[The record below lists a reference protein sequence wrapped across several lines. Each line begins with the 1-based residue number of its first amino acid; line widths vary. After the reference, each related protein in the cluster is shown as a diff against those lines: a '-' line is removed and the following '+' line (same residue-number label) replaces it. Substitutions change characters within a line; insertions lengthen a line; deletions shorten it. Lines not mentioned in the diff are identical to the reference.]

1 MGKITYNEWL
11 NGCGCQ
17 GGVRPIS
24 GSDSCDCD
32 SILLEISNLHTD
44 DGILQDEID
53 ELSGKVETDYYT
65 KEEVDEKIASGGSGI
80 TIDAYTKQESD
91 ARYQPIG
98 NYALKSEIP
107 SLSGYATEQWVE
119 NKNYLTEHQP
129 LKTINGQVIS
139 GTGNIVI
146 EASGSSVTVD
156 EHLDLNSTNPA
167 QNKAITEALNGKLDT
182 SAYTP
187 TDLSNYYDKTEVDNI
202 VTSAITDV
210 EAEIPS
216 LSGYAT
222 QAWVEDKNYA
232 NASDAI
238 TNIVPQ
244 YYAGMGNYGITYTK
258 NGSTNNVLVFGL
270 GYGLK
275 VGGITS
281 TVEVDTSKIAR
292 KSDIP
297 TSNSAFTNDAGYITS
312 ANTYTKAEVDAI
324 ISGLTSQIET
334 LTARIN
340 NCCGSYPVSPTDL
353 RYTGT
358 TTGGTEISLSC
369 CTEPLCEEL
378 VSHSIVETTQAT
390 GNLKTINVGECITI
404 IGNDAFTG
412 ETNLTTVILPSTI
425 TYIRNAMLANCTSIQ
440 NLTLLAT
447 TPPTLSEGRLFGV
460 EEQIP
465 SGFKINVPA
474 TAVNTYKQASG
485 WSTYSNIIETI

>member
-17 GGVRPIS
+17 GGVRRITGS
-24 GSDSCDCD
+24 GACDCD

-107 SLSGYATEQWVE
+107 SLSGYAT
-119 NKNYLTEHQP
+119 
-129 LKTINGQVIS
+129 
-139 GTGNIVI
+139 
-146 EASGSSVTVD
+146 
-156 EHLDLNSTNPA
+156 
-167 QNKAITEALNGKLDT
+167 
-182 SAYTP
+182 
-187 TDLSNYYDKTEVDNI
+187 
-202 VTSAITDV
+202 
-210 EAEIPS
+210 
-216 LSGYAT
+216 

-244 YYAGMGNYGITYTK
+244 YYAGMGSYGITYTK

-312 ANTYTKAEVDAI
+312 ADTYTKAQVDAL
-324 ISGLTSQIET
+324 ISGLTSQIEA
-334 LTARIN
+334 LTIRIS
-340 NCCGSYPVSPTDL
+340 NCCSVYPVSPTDL

-358 TTGGTEISLSC
+358 TTADTEVSLSC
-369 CTEPLCEEL
+369 CTEPACEEL
-378 VSHSIVETTQAT
+378 VAHSIVETTQAT

-404 IGNDAFTG
+404 IGTDAFTG

-425 TYIRNAMLANCTSIQ
+425 TYIRNAMLFGCTSIQ
-440 NLTLLAT
+440 NLTLLST
-447 TPPTLSEGRLFGV
+447 TPPTLSSGKLFGDN
-460 EEQIP
+460 ETIP

>member
-17 GGVRPIS
+17 GGVRRITGS
-24 GSDSCDCD
+24 GACDCD

-53 ELSGKVETDYYT
+53 ELSDKVETLSGEVENKLDTSAYTPVDLTDYAT
-65 KEEVDEKIASGGSGI
+65 KEWVEDKGYLTTVQPLKTINGESLVGEGNIVISGGSGV
-80 TIDAYTKQESD
+80 TIDAYTKREAD
-91 ARYQPIG
+91 ERFQPIG

-107 SLSGYATEQWVE
+107 SLSGYATQAWVE

-146 EASGSSVTVD
+146 EASGTSVTVD
-156 EHLDLNSTNPA
+156 DHLDSASTNPA
-167 QNKAITEALNGKLDT
+167 QNKVIVGALNGKLDA

-187 TDLSNYYDKTEVDNI
+187 TDLSNYY
-202 VTSAITDV
+202 
-210 EAEIPS
+210 
-216 LSGYAT
+216 
-222 QAWVEDKNYA
+222 
-232 NASDAI
+232 
-238 TNIVPQ
+238 
-244 YYAGMGNYGITYTK
+244 
-258 NGSTNNVLVFGL
+258 
-270 GYGLK
+270 
-275 VGGITS
+275 
-281 TVEVDTSKIAR
+281 
-292 KSDIP
+292 
-297 TSNSAFTNDAGYITS
+297 
-312 ANTYTKAEVDAI
+312 TKAEVEAL

-340 NCCGSYPVSPTDL
+340 NCCGDYPVSPTDL

-358 TTGGTEISLSC
+358 TTANTEVSLSC
-369 CTEPLCEEL
+369 CTEPGCEEL
-378 VSHSIVETTQAT
+378 VAHSIVETTQAT

-404 IGNDAFTG
+404 IGTDAFTG

-425 TYIRNAMLANCTSIQ
+425 TYIRSAMLANCTSIQ

-447 TPPTLSEGRLFGV
+447 IPPTLNEGRLFGV

-465 SGFKINVPA
+465 SGFKIYVPSS
-474 TAVNTYKQASG
+474 AVNTYKQASG
-485 WSTYSNIIETI
+485 WSTYENYIQAI

>member
-1 MGKITYNEWL
+1 MGKINYYQWL
-11 NGCGCQ
+11 NGGCGCQ
-17 GGVRPIS
+17 GGRVIS

-53 ELSGKVETDYYT
+53 ELSGKVETLSGEVQNKLDASAYTPVDLTDYYT
-65 KEEVDEKIASGGSGI
+65 KQEVDDLIPEV
-80 TIDAYTKQESD
+80 
-91 ARYQPIG
+91 
-98 NYALKSEIP
+98 P

-146 EASGSSVTVD
+146 EASGGSVTVD

-281 TVEVDTSKIAR
+281 TVEVDTTKIAR

-358 TTGGTEISLSC
+358 TTANTEVSLSC
-369 CTEPLCEEL
+369 CTEPGCEEL
-378 VSHSIVETTQAT
+378 VAHSIVETTLAT

-404 IGNDAFTG
+404 IGTDAFTG
-412 ETNLTTVILPSTI
+412 ETNLTTVILPSTV
-425 TYIRNAMLANCTSIQ
+425 TYIRGAMLANCTSIQ

-465 SGFKINVPA
+465 SGFKIYVPSS
-474 TAVNTYKQASG
+474 AVNTYKQASG